1 MSATL
6 DKIMAEVRALSPEEQ
21 RALREQLNALAEASV
36 TEDEREDEFERE
48 LAAEGF
54 IAAAQPLRADEAEIR
69 QYRAYQPITVKGQP
83 LSEMIIEERR

>member
-6 DKIMAEVRALSPEEQ
+6 DKIIEEVRALSPAEQ
-21 RALREQLNALAEASV
+21 RRLIEQLQAIAPSSAS
-36 TEDEREDEFERE
+36 EDEREDAFERE

-54 IAAAQPLRADEAEIR
+54 ISQVEPLTATDEEIR
-69 QYRAYQPITVKGQP
+69 QYRAYQPITVEGQP

>member
-6 DKIMAEVRALSPEEQ
+6 DKIIEEVRALPPDEQ
-21 RALREQLNALAEASV
+21 RQLIEQLNTIIPATADDLEEA
-36 TEDEREDEFERE
+36 FERE

-54 IAAAQPLRADEAEIR
+54 IGEVEPLTATDEEIR
-69 QYRAYQPITVKGQP
+69 QYRAYKPITVEGQP